1 MIKDE
6 AKGYRTITK
15 NEAEAAALKIMRAWA
30 LDALN
35 ISTRSVLQAAFNLID
50 ADKRAASTLPTP
62 IQRVR
67 EGMPEDQSG
76 WYDEDQV
83 ANFIADDRKDILAHA
98 EKLPRYA
105 INVQPPDPNCGT
117 RQAIFL
123 SDLRN
128 LLEGK

>member
-1 MIKDE
+1 M
-6 AKGYRTITK
+6 

-50 ADKRAASTLPTP
+50 ADKRAASALPTP

-67 EGMPEDQSG
+67 EGMPEDQSE
-76 WYDEDQV
+76 WYDEGRV
-83 ANFIADDRKDILAHA
+83 ANFIADDRKDILAQA
-98 EKLPRYA
+98 EKLHRYTVEDDPDADA
-105 INVQPPDPNCGT
+105 IL
-117 RQAIFL
+117 L

>member
-1 MIKDE
+1 M
-6 AKGYRTITK
+6 
-15 NEAEAAALKIMRAWA
+15 NEAEKDALKIMRAWA

-50 ADKRAASTLPTP
+50 ADKRAASALPTP

-83 ANFIADDRKDILAHA
+83 ANFIADDRKDILAQI
-98 EKLPRYA
+98 EKLPRWGYEHV
-105 INVQPPDPNCGT
+105 N
-117 RQAIFL
+117 L

>member
-1 MIKDE
+1 MIKDN

-50 ADKRAASTLPTP
+50 ADKRAASALPTP

-98 EKLPRYA
+98 EKLPRLSSEHLSGRYC
-105 INVQPPDPNCGT
+105 DYSD
-117 RQAIFL
+117 AIFL

>member
-15 NEAEAAALKIMRAWA
+15 NEAEAAALKIIRAWA

-50 ADKRAASTLPTP
+50 ADKRANTVPTLPTP

-98 EKLPRYA
+98 EKLPRLSSEHLSYSDA
-105 INVQPPDPNCGT
+105 IL
-117 RQAIFL
+117 L
-123 SDLRN
+123 SNLRN